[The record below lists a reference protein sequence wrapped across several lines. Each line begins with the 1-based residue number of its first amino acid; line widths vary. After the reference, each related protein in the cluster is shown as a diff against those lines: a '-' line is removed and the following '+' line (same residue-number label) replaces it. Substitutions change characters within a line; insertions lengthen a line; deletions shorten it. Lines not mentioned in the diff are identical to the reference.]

1 MKHCP
6 YLTKIPEEL
15 RSKGFT
21 ENVVIESSLQDFNSR
36 LENNQDIT
44 PEERV
49 LLRECRRRGKNRK
62 AAYLSRNRSTGGERG
77 QA

>member
-21 ENVVIESSLQDFNSR
+21 EEVVIDSSMQDFNSM

-49 LLRECRRRGKNRK
+49 VLRECRRRDKNRK
-62 AAYLSRNRSTGGERG
+62 AASLARRRSTGGERR